1 MIDPS
6 FIFYWGNNTYRA
18 SQFAIRLD
26 GPIDPNTI
34 KTDIKD
40 LPSLHCLF
48 LHEYIHFIQD
58 VTTRYGLMKAAN
70 LYAYTSQIAHCIRI
84 DSKNDFLTPQSL
96 SKCNH
101 VDNVIYCNAKTW
113 KHNLGD
119 SFELKSK
126 YERKKLEIRNYR
138 LYSIYV
144 EGKALEKV
152 ELTVGDSN
160 GAIIGNILFGGEIM
174 SESMAFIAEALYAE
188 RHGVPIPNTPDY
200 PYRITEYLVEKI
212 YPDLVTRRDIVY
224 LCIDLCLYRCF
235 NPGPVFIHLLRELSR
250 QKFHENWDI
259 EVIIQTLDILIKY
272 DIPYSKCIEET
283 VRLIKWNFQIPA
295 LDATIKWIEH
305 IYNRSFSV
313 RQYPMFTK
321 CFVGNTE
328 SDQQFS
334 QIVMDIMGIPPL
346 LNDRYEASMTIPMNM
361 MNIVDAYDVHPEYF
375 NAISC
380 LLSVF
385 NGKRPCGM
393 KGFCKASSSVNKN
406 LDVNQTCDEPWLKL
420 SEAVMG
426 NKRLCPFAFLW
437 KHWGLSN
444 KVPV

>member
-6 FIFYWGNNTYRA
+6 FIFYLGNNTYRA

-113 KHNLGD
+113 KHYLGD

-126 YERKKLEIRNYR
+126 YERKKLEIRTYR

-174 SESMAFIAEALYAE
+174 SESMAFIAETLYAE
-188 RHGVPIPNTPDY
+188 RHGVS
-200 PYRITEYLVEKI
+200 
-212 YPDLVTRRDIVY
+212 
-224 LCIDLCLYRCF
+224 
-235 NPGPVFIHLLRELSR
+235 PVVARMQRKS
-250 QKFHENWDI
+250 
-259 EVIIQTLDILIKY
+259 
-272 DIPYSKCIEET
+272 
-283 VRLIKWNFQIPA
+283 A
-295 LDATIKWIEH
+295 
-305 IYNRSFSV
+305 
-313 RQYPMFTK
+313 
-321 CFVGNTE
+321 
-328 SDQQFS
+328 
-334 QIVMDIMGIPPL
+334 PL
-346 LNDRYEASMTIPMNM
+346 AN
-361 MNIVDAYDVHPEYF
+361 
-375 NAISC
+375 
-380 LLSVF
+380 
-385 NGKRPCGM
+385 
-393 KGFCKASSSVNKN
+393 
-406 LDVNQTCDEPWLKL
+406 
-420 SEAVMG
+420 
-426 NKRLCPFAFLW
+426 
-437 KHWGLSN
+437 
-444 KVPV
+444 